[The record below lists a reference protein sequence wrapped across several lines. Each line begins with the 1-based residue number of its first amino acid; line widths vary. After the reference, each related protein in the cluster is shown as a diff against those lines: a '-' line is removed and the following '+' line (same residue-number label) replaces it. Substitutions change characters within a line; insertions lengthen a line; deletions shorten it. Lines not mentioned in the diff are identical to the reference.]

1 MRSSLTYYF
10 AGVGTAGIALVIGFG
25 GSLAFFNTVTTK
37 TPLSPTK
44 IERVIRQDQALQAKN
59 NSPAQ
64 AVPNIAILEATPAP
78 VPLHIASILQAPK
91 PVDHTGPSES
101 LRPTKNGDNRRADDA
116 QTVGELRSRA
126 NVPSSTIT
134 VSDQPAPVQDKI
146 AIAKRS
152 RELELRKARD
162 SANHRKRLVAKRKQE
177 IAAATNAVRRML
189 RDRPELREDELQR
202 PSNMGF
208 SID

>member
-64 AVPNIAILEATPAP
+64 AVPNIAILEGTPAP

-116 QTVGELRSRA
+116 QTDGELRSRA

>member
-10 AGVGTAGIALVIGFG
+10 AGVGTAGMALVIGFG
-25 GSLAFFNTVTTK
+25 GSLAFFNTITTK
-37 TPLSPTK
+37 KPLSPTK
-44 IERVIRQDQALQAKN
+44 IERVIKQDEALQAKN

-64 AVPNIAILEATPAP
+64 AVPNIATVKATPAP
-78 VPLHIASILQAPK
+78 VPLHTAGTLQAPK
-91 PVDHTGPSES
+91 PVDHAGPSED

-116 QTVGELRSRA
+116 QTVRELRSPA
-126 NVPSSTIT
+126 NILSSTIT
-134 VSDQPAPVQDKI
+134 VSDQPVPVQDKI

-162 SANHRKRLVAKRKQE
+162 SANDRKRLAAKRKQE
-177 IAAATNAVRRML
+177 IAAAADAVRRML

-202 PSNMGF
+202 PFNMGF